1 MGVIEKIQDHIGM
14 YGLWNTAGMGL
25 KSVTR
30 SILGFS
36 WQHYFLFEQEI
47 SKDPDFGFDFSK
59 FDLRRIEMA
68 DFENDLWE
76 PAFLTAEKRA
86 LYEKRFSSPK
96 DECLGIFID
105 NELACTGWN
114 HYDELLVYGQFQII
128 TGKKSAYMY
137 DAFCIPKYRRRGL
150 QKIIN
155 AYRKYVAAQKGAT
168 SIYVAVATYNRPAL
182 KNQRKGGFKEIKRF
196 TVIEIGDKI
205 HCSLKSIK

>member
-1 MGVIEKIQDHIGM
+1 MSDNRKIQDHISM
-14 YGLWNTAGMGL
+14 YGWWNTAGMGL
-25 KSVTR
+25 KSVIHR
-30 SILGFS
+30 AFGFS
-36 WQHYFLFEQEI
+36 WQRFILFEQDI
-47 SKDPDFGFDFSK
+47 SKDQDFGYDFSK
-59 FDLRRIEMA
+59 YDLRRIQIA

-76 PAFLTAEKRA
+76 PAFLTEEKRV
-86 LYEKRFSSPK
+86 LYEKRFSNPK

-114 HYDELLVYGQFQII
+114 HYDELLIYGQFSIR
-128 TGKKSAYMY
+128 TEKKSTYMY

-155 AYRKYVAAQKGAT
+155 AYRKYVATQKGVT

-196 TVIEIGDKI
+196 TVIEKGDKI
-205 HCSLKSIK
+205 YCPLKSI